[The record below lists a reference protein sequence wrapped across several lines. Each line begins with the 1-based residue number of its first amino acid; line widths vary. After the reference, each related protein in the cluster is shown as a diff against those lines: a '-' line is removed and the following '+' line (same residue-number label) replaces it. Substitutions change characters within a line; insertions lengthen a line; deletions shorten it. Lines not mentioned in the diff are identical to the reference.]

1 MTRPSC
7 GARTSTAPRPRDSAG
22 VTRNPKGEA
31 IALVVDDA
39 GKVQQRMLTLDQAI
53 GDKWLVSSGL
63 APGDRVIVEGM
74 QKVRP
79 GTAVKE
85 VPFDAGQKHGAKPG
99 NTAQAASPA
108 N

>member
-1 MTRPSC
+1 MS
-7 GARTSTAPRPRDSAG
+7 RD
-22 VTRNPKGEA
+22 PKGNPL
-31 IALVVDDA
+31 ALIVDAED
-39 GKVQQRMLTLDQAI
+39 KVQQRMLTLDRAI

-79 GTAVKE
+79 GHVRKGR
-85 VPFDAGQKHGAKPG
+85 PFAKGGPRMPANADDSPAGQ
-99 NTAQAASPA
+99 NA